1 MLRCGISRCNNF
13 LRDVIFI
20 LQLPLLV
27 MISLLPCIVKFYD
40 FFAGFRLY
48 LTKKYEMLRFGIS
61 MRDYI
66 KPQLTA
72 LWILL
77 KFFPCNVIHASKT
90 ATSYG
95 FHFSGYITWNNNNN
109 KVTGCD
115 HFWHCVLHNI
125 PKTLLFR
132 RGFTKYPNVLI
143 FSSGNCKHKYCNIQ
157 WEKYIYNINIVL
169 TLPSAGLDSA

>member
-1 MLRCGISRCNNF
+1 MWHQQVQQFPPRRNF
-13 LRDVIFI
+13 YTATSTAGNDQSSSMHSKI
-20 LQLPLLV
+20 LWLLCRF
-27 MISLLPCIVKFYD
+27 SIVS
-40 FFAGFRLY
+40 A
-48 LTKKYEMLRFGIS
+48 KKNMKMLRFGIS

-95 FHFSGYITWNNNNN
+95 FHFSGYITWNNNN

-157 WEKYIYNINIVL
+157 WEKNTYNIDIVL